1 MSLLQP
7 PDAAYLSAMTR
18 ITTDIVISGGGVA
31 GLTAA
36 AAFGS
41 AGFSVICVDPE
52 PPVTTATAPG
62 ADLRSTAFLQPA
74 ITVLQAAGLW
84 QRLAPHAAPLQ
95 IMRIIDAGGEANE
108 PRRIKDFDAKDVSDQ
123 PFGYNLPNWL
133 LRREMVAR
141 LAELPNVD
149 FRPGTAT
156 KSVLTRQS
164 EARVT
169 LTDGTAVSAKLLI
182 GADGR
187 NSFVRQSLN
196 IGVRTWRYGQ
206 KALTFAVTHPIP
218 HDNVSTEI
226 HRTGGP
232 FTLVPLPDRDG
243 MPASAVVWMTDGA
256 EVQRLAGLDT
266 PEFEAAINARSCHIL
281 GPLTLA
287 SKRMVWPIISQMADS
302 MIGERTALMAEAAHV
317 MPPIGAQGL
326 NMSLTDI
333 ATLLALATATP
344 GALGDDTM
352 LAAYQRA
359 RHRDVQTRVIGIDAL
374 NRASMLAA
382 PALRDLRGAAL
393 NALYAVTPLRKT
405 LMRAG
410 LGVT

>member
-1 MSLLQP
+1 ME
-7 PDAAYLSAMTR
+7 R

-52 PPVTTATAPG
+52 PPVTSATALG

-74 ITVLQAAGLW
+74 IQVLKAAGLW
-84 QRLAPHAAPLQ
+84 EKLSPHAAPLQ
-95 IMRIIDAGGEANE
+95 IMRIIDAGGTENK
-108 PRRIKDFDAKDVSDQ
+108 PRRIKDFNASDVSDQ

-149 FRPGTAT
+149 FRPGVAT
-156 KSVLTRQS
+156 KSILTRDT

-169 LTDGTAVSAKLLI
+169 LTDGTNISARLLI

-187 NSFVRQSLN
+187 NSLIRQSSG

-206 KALTFAVTHPIP
+206 KALSFAVTHPIP
-218 HDNVSTEI
+218 HDNISTEI
-226 HRTGGP
+226 HRSGGP

-243 MPASAVVWMTDGA
+243 IPASAVVWMSDGP
-256 EVQRLAGLDT
+256 EIQRLNALT
-266 PEFEAAINARSCHIL
+266 TAEFTTAINARSCHIL

-287 SKRMVWPIISQMADS
+287 TPRMVWPIISQIADALTAT
-302 MIGERTALMAEAAHV
+302 RTVLIAEAAHV

-333 ATLLALATATP
+333 ATLLDLAKATP
-344 GALGDDTM
+344 GTLGDDAM

-359 RHRDVQTRVIGIDAL
+359 RHRDIQTRVIGIDAL
-374 NRASMLAA
+374 NRASMLGA

-393 NALYAVTPLRKT
+393 SALYAVTPLRKT
-405 LMRAG
+405 LMRVG
-410 LGVT
+410 LGVR